1 MKRLSRHSWTFVVAI
16 GVLVAA
22 ATGATLA
29 RPVAST
35 SQITPTQVKRIAKS
49 VADSEISRLA
59 PGLSV
64 KSART
69 AGSATSANAPALY
82 AQVTS
87 GGAVTTNSQGIVQG
101 NVSHPSPG
109 FYCFSGFPSPPK
121 GGLVTLDTNVP
132 GGGSGPDLA
141 QVGVGSIGRC
151 PAGTQAFV
159 AIFPRDEGAF
169 VDDPFFVVFWF

>member
-1 MKRLSRHSWTFVVAI
+1 MKRLIRQSPAIVIATVA
-16 GVLVAA
+16 LVTAV
-22 ATGATLA
+22 TGAA
-29 RPVAST
+29 VAGPVAS
-35 SQITPTQVKRIAKS
+35 SSEITPTQVRKIAKS
-49 VADSEISRLA
+49 VADAEIARLA

-69 AGSATSANAPALY
+69 ATSANSPAVY

-87 GGAVTTNSQGIVQG
+87 GGGVTTYSRGIAQG
-101 NVSHPSPG
+101 NVVHPEPG
-109 FYCFSGFPSPPK
+109 FYCFSGLPSAPK
-121 GGLVTLDTNVP
+121 GGVVTLDTNVG

-159 AIFPRDEGAF
+159 VTFPRDEGPF